1 MNFYVK
7 CAVIGAL
14 AGIVNG
20 LFGAGGGMILVP
32 LLSRWAKLDY
42 KSALATS
49 VAIIL
54 PLSVTSA
61 VIYIFRHDF
70 SAASAVPY
78 ALGGLAG
85 GIIGG
90 RIFSKI
96 PVDWMRRFF
105 AAFVI
110 YGGVKH
116 LL

>member
-1 MNFYVK
+1 MNHCLK
-7 CAVIGAL
+7 CAVIGGF

-32 LLSRWAKLDY
+32 LLSKWAGLDY
-42 KSALATS
+42 RTSLATS
-49 VAIIL
+49 VAVIL

-61 VIYIFRHDF
+61 AVYMFRHDF
-70 SAASAVPY
+70 DILSAVPY
-78 ALGGLAG
+78 AIGGLAG

-90 RIFSKI
+90 KLFKKVS
-96 PVDWMRRFF
+96 VAWMRKIF
-105 AAFVI
+105 AAFLI